1 MNDIYTPAVEVVK
14 YSFETAKPVHNAK
27 FIIVLNGKGGVGKDT
42 LVDFLRAKYNVAHES
57 SITPIKQCAATIGY
71 VGGKTMKDRKFLHD
85 LKELVVEYNNYP
97 TVYLKKVVED
107 FMNDNKNNFLFIDI
121 REVEEI
127 KRFIETIRYKVYTL
141 LITRKE
147 IDETVYG
154 NKADDDVANYD
165 YDMVYANDY
174 PYHTAKYDFITFI
187 DKFFDIGN
195 NYMRNPITKELA
207 PIVKF

>member
-1 MNDIYTPAVEVVK
+1 
-14 YSFETAKPVHNAK
+14 
-27 FIIVLNGKGGVGKDT
+27 
-42 LVDFLRAKYNVAHES
+42 
-57 SITPIKQCAATIGY
+57 
-71 VGGKTMKDRKFLHD
+71 MKDRKFLHD

-97 TVYLKKVVED
+97 TIYLKKVVED

-127 KRFIETIRYKVYTL
+127 KRFIESIRYKVYTL

-165 YDMVYANDY
+165 YDMIYANDY